1 MGKDYIRLPMSR
13 GGGAHSAGR
22 RRRQPHAE
30 GADAHAA
37 DRGSGGSATATT
49 VRRPPSLHADALSG
63 LERIS
68 LPGDATIP
76 PTERRDVPGRP
87 RARERR
93 KVEAAGR
100 VLAIGF
106 ICFALWLLLDV
117 HSLQRSAESSP
128 LGARR
133 SAALTVLRP
142 IGWIGDL
149 TGVADLGDLVKE
161 ALGRPT
167 GGPVVKSTPP
177 VPLAAPRAR
186 PPAPA
191 PSAPAP
197 QATAPQATAPTLPPL
212 PYPTAA
218 NPLRVLV
225 VGDSIGEDFGQSLV
239 TKLSAT
245 GVVQATLDGKINTG
259 LARPDYFDW
268 PGELQTDVSRFHPDV
283 VVAMMGANDN
293 QSFLVGDR
301 AVQFGTP
308 EWVSVYTQRVA
319 TMMNEV
325 AAQGGRMLWVGM
337 PVMPSS
343 GFSDQM
349 QLLNGIV
356 QGQTLMHTGVSYVDS
371 WHLLVNSTGGYSAY
385 LPDASGGQ
393 QQVREP
399 DGVHLARPGS
409 DRLADW
415 AISSIQSDFG
425 VRLGP

>member
-1 MGKDYIRLPMSR
+1 
-13 GGGAHSAGR
+13 
-22 RRRQPHAE
+22 
-30 GADAHAA
+30 
-37 DRGSGGSATATT
+37 
-49 VRRPPSLHADALSG
+49 
-63 LERIS
+63 
-68 LPGDATIP
+68 
-76 PTERRDVPGRP
+76 
-87 RARERR
+87 
-93 KVEAAGR
+93 
-100 VLAIGF
+100 LAIGF

-142 IGWIGDL
+142 IGWIGDV
-149 TGVADLGDLVKE
+149 TGVAYLGDLAKD
-161 ALGRPT
+161 ALGRPA

-177 VPLAAPRAR
+177 VPIAAPRAR

-197 QATAPQATAPTLPPL
+197 QTAAPTLPPL

-218 NPLRVLV
+218 NPLRILV

-301 AVQFGTP
+301 VVQFGTP
-308 EWVSVYTQRVA
+308 EWVSVYNQRVA

-325 AAQGGRMLWVGM
+325 TAQGGRMLWVGM
-337 PVMPSS
+337 PVMPSG

-349 QLLNGIV
+349 QLLNSIV
-356 QGQTLMHTGVSYVDS
+356 QGQTLVHPGVSYVDS
-371 WHLLVNSTGGYSAY
+371 WHLFVDSGGRYSAY

-415 AISSIQSDFG
+415 AISSFQSDFG

>member
-1 MGKDYIRLPMSR
+1 M
-13 GGGAHSAGR
+13 HV
-22 RRRQPHAE
+22 E
-30 GADAHAA
+30 
-37 DRGSGGSATATT
+37 
-49 VRRPPSLHADALSG
+49 ALSG
-63 LERIS
+63 VEHIS
-68 LPGDATIP
+68 LSGGETAP
-76 PTERRDVPGRP
+76 PTDRRDVPRRL
-87 RARERR
+87 RARDRR
-93 KVEAAGR
+93 KLEAAGR

-106 ICFALWLLLDV
+106 VCFALWLLLDV
-117 HSLQRSAESSP
+117 HSLQRSAQSSP

-142 IGWIGDL
+142 IGWIGDV
-149 TGVADLGDLVKE
+149 TGVADLGDLVKD

-167 GGPVVKSTPP
+167 GGPVVKSTSP

-186 PPAPA
+186 QPAPA
-191 PSAPAP
+191 SAAPAP
-197 QATAPQATAPTLPPL
+197 HATAPTLPPL
-212 PYPTAA
+212 PHPTAA

-239 TKLSAT
+239 AKLAAT
-245 GVVQATLDGKINTG
+245 GVVQATLDGRIDTG

-293 QSFLVGDR
+293 HSFLVGDR
-301 AVQFGTP
+301 EVEFGTP
-308 EWVSVYTQRVA
+308 EWVSVYRQRVA
-319 TMMNEV
+319 TMMNE
-325 AAQGGRMLWVGM
+325 ATAQGERMMWVGM

-349 QLLNGIV
+349 QVLNRIV
-356 QGQTLMHTGVSYVDS
+356 ESQAVTHPGVSYLDS
-371 WHLLVNSTGGYSAY
+371 WHLFVNSTGGYAAY
-385 LPDASGGQ
+385 LPNASGGQ

-415 AISSIQSDFG
+415 AIGSIQSDFG
-425 VRLGP
+425 VRLGS